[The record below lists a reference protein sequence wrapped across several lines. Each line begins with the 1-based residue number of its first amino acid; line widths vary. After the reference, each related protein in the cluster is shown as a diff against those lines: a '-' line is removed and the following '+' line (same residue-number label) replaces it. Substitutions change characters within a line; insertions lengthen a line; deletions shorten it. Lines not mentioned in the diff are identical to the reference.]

1 MIFYASLA
9 FVSLAMAAAQNPR
22 IATNNGSVAV
32 NIAAGK
38 TFSVVC
44 PAGAGRDR
52 ECAQA
57 CVGDNVQ
64 IRDGGCVPTAAFAS
78 QGLLAAQVTAHETEV
93 SVPARA
99 TPHPPSLTRTLACS
113 HSSAGEHAHNA
124 EPLSTKS
131 TKVKGASARLPAQGR
146 PRACELHIR
155 TRNRRW
161 PPLGGL
167 ADARH
172 GTNNRDVGTEG
183 YRKLISPLP
192 PIVAAA

>member
-113 HSSAGEHAHNA
+113 HS
-124 EPLSTKS
+124 PPPVSTH
-131 TKVKGASARLPAQGR
+131 TTQ
-146 PRACELHIR
+146 
-155 TRNRRW
+155 
-161 PPLGGL
+161 
-167 ADARH
+167 
-172 GTNNRDVGTEG
+172 
-183 YRKLISPLP
+183 SPYQQSQQR
-192 PIVAAA
+192 